1 MQMNGEKPRRPQR
14 SVRFPTDVE
23 EWLKKKSEE
32 EDISIS
38 KKINRIVK
46 KAKTEE
52 ERIETKD
59 A

>member
-1 MQMNGEKPRRPQR
+1 MNGEKPRRHPR

-23 EWLKKKSEE
+23 EWLKKKSED

-52 ERIETKD
+52 ERIEAKD

>member
-1 MQMNGEKPRRPQR
+1 MNGEKPRRHPR

-23 EWLKKKSEE
+23 EWLKKKSED

-52 ERIETKD
+52 EQIETKD